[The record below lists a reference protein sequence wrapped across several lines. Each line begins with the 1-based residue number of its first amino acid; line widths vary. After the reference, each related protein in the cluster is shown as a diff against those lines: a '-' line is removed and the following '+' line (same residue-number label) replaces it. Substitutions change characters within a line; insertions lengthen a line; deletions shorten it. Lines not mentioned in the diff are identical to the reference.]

1 MNKILSLF
9 GWIFLLLGVT
19 LIGIGSLAY
28 WRTSQLQA
36 KGESATARIT
46 DIVTYHESGNRYS
59 HHSQDSRH
67 HDVYIDYRYHGQRYT
82 DIRLD
87 TYTPSMQIGKKIKI
101 LINPQAPANPTIPGA
116 GILNLAIW
124 GGIGLVFTILGSI
137 FLKYVFA
144 DRGRHRLKKTGQ
156 RVTAIVSAITDSHV
170 TLNGVVGKIIECYYE
185 EADERYHFESAP
197 VFNSTALHGLN
208 VGDTIYVYV
217 DPNNYSHYYV
227 EV

>member
-1 MNKILSLF
+1 MVI
-9 GWIFLLLGVT
+9 
-19 LIGIGSLAY
+19 
-28 WRTSQLQA
+28 
-36 KGESATARIT
+36 
-46 DIVTYHESGNRYS
+46 S
-59 HHSQDSRH
+59 HTVCTRS
-67 HDVYIDYRYHGQRYT
+67 
-82 DIRLD
+82 D

-185 EADERYHFESAP
+185 EADERHHFESAP

>member
-1 MNKILSLF
+1 M
-9 GWIFLLLGVT
+9 
-19 LIGIGSLAY
+19 
-28 WRTSQLQA
+28 R
-36 KGESATARIT
+36 
-46 DIVTYHESGNRYS
+46 
-59 HHSQDSRH
+59 
-67 HDVYIDYRYHGQRYT
+67 YIDYRYHGRRYT
-82 DIRLD
+82 NIRLD

-101 LINPQAPANPTIPGA
+101 RINPQAPANPTIPGA
-116 GILNLAIW
+116 GILNLTIW

-144 DRGRHRLKKTGQ
+144 DRGRHRLKETGQ
-156 RVTAIVSAITDSHV
+156 RVTAIVSAIIDSHV

-197 VFNSTALHGLN
+197 VFKSTALHGLN

>member
-1 MNKILSLF
+1 MKKILSLF

-87 TYTPSMQIGKKIKI
+87 TYTSSMQIGKKIRSSPKCWCK
-101 LINPQAPANPTIPGA
+101 LNSAN
-116 GILNLAIW
+116 LS
-124 GGIGLVFTILGSI
+124 FHK
-137 FLKYVFA
+137 LK
-144 DRGRHRLKKTGQ
+144 HTG
-156 RVTAIVSAITDSHV
+156 
-170 TLNGVVGKIIECYYE
+170 
-185 EADERYHFESAP
+185 F
-197 VFNSTALHGLN
+197 F
-208 VGDTIYVYV
+208 
-217 DPNNYSHYYV
+217 
-227 EV
+227 

>member
-1 MNKILSLF
+1 MDR
-9 GWIFLLLGVT
+9 GP
-19 LIGIGSLAY
+19 
-28 WRTSQLQA
+28 
-36 KGESATARIT
+36 
-46 DIVTYHESGNRYS
+46 VTYHESGNRYS

-87 TYTPSMQIGKKIKI
+87 TYTSSMQIGKKIKI

-144 DRGRHRLKKTGQ
+144 DRRRHRLKKTGQ

>member
-1 MNKILSLF
+1 MKKILSLF

-19 LIGIGSLAY
+19 LIAIGSLAY

-87 TYTPSMQIGKKIKI
+87 TYTSSMQIGKKIKI

-144 DRGRHRLKKTGQ
+144 DRRRHRLKKTGQ